1 MSFLPFDSFL
11 RPRVFLDVVSASIAF
26 FVGNRSPPISCRHR
40 SFPLP
45 PFLSLFIPSFVSYC
59 CPNPILELTELQ
71 NDISKRR
78 RLVTYNGGS
87 KTDMIVRYSLSLF
100 APVDPKLIRY
110 DIIGELLEKTTRVLS
125 PEEQKVLDQEW
136 VGKDGSKRKME
147 VCLIR
152 PNSLS
157 LSSAPPHHPPSPLY
171 HLPFRRWR
179 IPCRTLR
186 RRPQPLLITPSTRR

>member
-1 MSFLPFDSFL
+1 
-11 RPRVFLDVVSASIAF
+11 
-26 FVGNRSPPISCRHR
+26 
-40 SFPLP
+40 
-45 PFLSLFIPSFVSYC
+45 
-59 CPNPILELTELQ
+59 
-71 NDISKRR
+71 
-78 RLVTYNGGS
+78 
-87 KTDMIVRYSLSLF
+87 MIVRYSLSLF

-147 VCLIR
+147 VCLIL

-157 LSSAPPHHPPSPLY
+157 LSSAPPHHLPCPRH

-179 IPCRTLR
+179 LPCRTLR
-186 RRPQPLLITPSTRR
+186 RRPQPLLIKPLTPR